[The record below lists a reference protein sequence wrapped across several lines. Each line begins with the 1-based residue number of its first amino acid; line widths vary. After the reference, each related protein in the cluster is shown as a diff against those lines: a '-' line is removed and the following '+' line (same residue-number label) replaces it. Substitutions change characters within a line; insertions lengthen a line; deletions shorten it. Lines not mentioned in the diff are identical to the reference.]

1 MSKKKKN
8 HFQNWIDQNIDSKEM
23 QVKVKK
29 IFKSDVFLKK
39 QSQKK
44 MDKLLNK
51 VKISEDQKQ
60 KVYKYW
66 QSLKETKTKS
76 PKTKA
81 EKAKEQHPNYLEQ
94 FLNKKNLSSFAKEQ
108 IVSKFKTLAEF
119 KQFDQ
124 TKLQIF
130 FEDLEFDMITSKK
143 EDGWQNLIILK
154 SEMITKECEHS
165 KPILSQVKSANTD
178 FLDEYEDKISKEKA
192 KLQLILDVFLQF
204 VNHLE
209 TISNRSKEKEAQT
222 FIDPEPTIS
231 AKEVTKY
238 LFDPVKEIDEKYFR
252 NYEILFRLFTRFS
265 VKFLR
270 QRLLQQIQILEKNIS
285 NTNNQNGFP
294 KIKENF
300 LKSQIL
306 KLYAPEDDQLNQ
318 GIQLKN
324 FLSNFE
330 MKITEVTSDAIK
342 EFVCTK
348 QKRVD
353 DLMKIASDFGFDLC
367 ELRKK
372 YFREYSSDLA
382 NVN

>member
-76 PKTKA
+76 PETKA
-81 EKAKEQHPNYLEQ
+81 EKAEEQHPNYLEQ

-143 EDGWQNLIILK
+143 ENNWQNLIILK
-154 SEMITKECEHS
+154 SEMITKEGEHS

-178 FLDEYEDKISKEKA
+178 FIDEYEAKISKQKA
-192 KLQLILDVFLQF
+192 KLQVILDVFLQF
-204 VNHLE
+204 VNRLE

-270 QRLLQQIQILEKNIS
+270 QRLLQQIQILEKKYLEYKQSKRFSQNKRKLPQI
-285 NTNNQNGFP
+285 TNS
-294 KIKENF
+294 K
-300 LKSQIL
+300 
-306 KLYAPEDDQLNQ
+306 
-318 GIQLKN
+318 
-324 FLSNFE
+324 
-330 MKITEVTSDAIK
+330 T
-342 EFVCTK
+342 VCT
-348 QKRVD
+348 R
-353 DLMKIASDFGFDLC
+353 
-367 ELRKK
+367 R
-372 YFREYSSDLA
+372 
-382 NVN
+382 